1 MSIYLT
7 VTIKGKQEKV
17 GELKELLLDMVAN
30 SRKEKA
36 CLQYDL
42 YLHVEDNT
50 FIFHE
55 EWADQA
61 GLDAHN
67 EQPYIKA
74 FGEKAKD
81 FANNIVIY
89 STIKLA

>member
-1 MSIYLT
+1 M
-7 VTIKGKQEKV
+7 
-17 GELKELLLDMVAN
+17 LKIIPL
-30 SRKEKA
+30 
-36 CLQYDL
+36 
-42 YLHVEDNT
+42 
-50 FIFHE
+50 FFHE

-81 FANNIVIY
+81 FANDIVIY
-89 STIKLA
+89 STIKTCINRINYKVNKLQLRDEHLRLIYLL

>member
-7 VTIKGKQEKV
+7 VTIKGKQEKAE
-17 GELKELLLDMVAN
+17 ELKELLLNMVVN

-42 YLHVEDNT
+42 HQQVEDNV
-50 FIFHE
+50 FIFYE

-67 EQPYIKA
+67 NQHYIKA
-74 FGEKAKD
+74 FGEKSTD
-81 FANNIVIY
+81 FASEIVIY
-89 STIKLA
+89 STKKLA